1 MKNIIKYISFVFAIL
16 GTCVITGC
24 TEPMPNFDKYT
35 VTFKDYD
42 GTILREEIIQEGHN
56 ATAPTDPQR
65 DGYEFVGW
73 DGIYENVQKDTVLV
87 ALYEKL
93 KGLEYTVTFNTNC
106 DTIIEKQI
114 IEVNELLEEPIKL
127 EKEGYTFIEWQLNN
141 ETFDFNT
148 PITEDITIEALW
160 QINQYTINFVDTDGS
175 ILFNLTQ
182 DYNTSI
188 EIPEPPVKDYCN
200 FIEWKQEIPS
210 NMPAE
215 NLTIE
220 AKWYDLREDFI
231 LDGEKIVKCIS
242 NKTKLTV
249 PSSYYLNNELIEITK
264 LGYASFIE
272 CANLEEV
279 TLEEGIKVID
289 EAAFQWLNIK
299 KVNLPNSIEIIS
311 NYAFTNCSSL
321 TNINIP
327 SNIISVEPSAFE
339 NSTNIEYY
347 TSDNGK
353 YLGNEENNYL
363 VLVNLIDETVTNFEI
378 KEETKFFL
386 SFAFYYCNNLE
397 YTEYE
402 NGLYL
407 GSKTN
412 PYKAYI
418 KCKDSS
424 YTTYLVHEDT
434 EYLMDAAFYNN
445 ANIENV
451 TLNNKIKYIGNYA
464 FRGCT
469 YLKSVILPEELIYL
483 GEWAFIYCRNIEEI
497 TIPKNVTKVC
507 ESSLEACDKLKTI
520 TVDSANKY
528 FKAVNGLLYTIDEK
542 TLIQYALA
550 NEQEEVNVS
559 DNVERIGMYAFMNAR
574 KIKTLNIGKNVSKI
588 YGSAFINCSSLETIN
603 VNINNVNYK
612 TVDGILYTSD
622 GKTLILYPMSKNNTT
637 FTVPS
642 GVESI
647 GTRAFS
653 GNEYIQEV
661 ILPNT
666 VQTIEGRA
674 FYQCY
679 NLMKINIPLSVNK
692 IADYAFALSYNLVIN
707 CEVESQPETWA
718 STWNQNTAQTVWG
731 YKN

>member
-1 MKNIIKYISFVFAIL
+1 MKNIIKYISFVFVLSCLFI
-16 GTCVITGC
+16 ISGC
-24 TEPMPNFDKYT
+24 TETVPSSQKYT

-56 ATAPTDPQR
+56 ATAPTDPKR

-106 DTIIEKQI
+106 DTIIENQI

-160 QINQYTINFVDTDGS
+160 QINQNTINFVDTDGS

-188 EIPEPPVKDYCN
+188 EIPENPIKDYCN

-210 NMPAE
+210 NMPAKD
-215 NLTIE
+215 LTIE

-279 TLEEGIKVID
+279 TLEEGIKFID
-289 EAAFQWLNIK
+289 EYSFSYLSIK

-339 NSTNIEYY
+339 NSKNIEYY

-386 SFAFYYCNNLE
+386 SFAFYYCNYLE

-424 YTTYLVHEDT
+424 LTTYLVHEDT

-445 ANIENV
+445 TNIENV

-469 YLKSVILPEELIYL
+469 YLKSIILPEELIYL

-520 TVDSANKY
+520 IVDSANKY

-550 NEQEEVNVS
+550 NEQEEVNIS
-559 DNVERIGMYAFMNAR
+559 DNVERIGMYAFMNAS
-574 KIKTLNIGKNVSKI
+574 KIKTLYIGKNVSKI

>member
-1 MKNIIKYISFVFAIL
+1 MKNIIKYISFVFVLSCLFI
-16 GTCVITGC
+16 ISGC
-24 TEPMPNFDKYT
+24 TETIPSSQKYT

-56 ATAPTDPQR
+56 ATAPTDPKR

-106 DTIIEKQI
+106 DTIIENQI

-148 PITEDITIEALW
+148 PITKDITIEALW

-188 EIPEPPVKDYCN
+188 EIPENPIKDYCN

-249 PSSYYLNNELIEITK
+249 PSSYYLENELIQITK

-272 CANLEEV
+272 CSNLEEV

-339 NSTNIEYY
+339 NSKNIEYY

-386 SFAFYYCNNLE
+386 SFAFYYCNYLE

-424 YTTYLVHEDT
+424 LTTYLVHEDT

-445 ANIENV
+445 TNIENV

-469 YLKSVILPEELIYL
+469 YLKSIILPEELIYL

-559 DNVERIGMYAFMNAR
+559 DNVERIGMYAFMNAS

-661 ILPNT
+661 FLPNT

-707 CEVESQPETWA
+707 CEVESQPDAWA